1 MAKSDARFEYKANLS
16 RTDFDLSQRMGLTS
30 APGMLLPIWF
40 DFASPGDSYYM
51 QHDLPLLRS
60 SVLAA
65 PAMVDVK
72 VHFETFF
79 VPMQMLYQPFE
90 NTMFSLKNLQSSNF
104 NMATQQN
111 NNFPLMDYLGYIN
124 DIHTN
129 HETGDAHADAYRL
142 ADLLGLNASSFL
154 KQSSNP
160 LDLRS
165 ANANTFY
172 TPNFFP
178 WQLLAY
184 NTIGFYY
191 SGYFLDDKSQFINSL
206 CNWDQYYATSSLIVP
221 SAQFM
226 TISQR
231 PWDFDYFTSM
241 YRSPILSNENLQYPM
256 LQGFYSDLMPSKT
269 TDPID
274 ASGVADP
281 QVNGN
286 SATRAFTSGISA
298 SYNVDNLKGSLS
310 TAMIRQMFANEKLAM
325 ITGRTKKNYDSQ
337 VLAHYGKVVPH
348 DVKHDITLIHHDVYD
363 LQVQEVTSLA
373 TTLPDSSNPGTALGE
388 LAGKSY
394 AVGNGKQFKFE
405 APCHGVV
412 MTIFSIE
419 PKKRY
424 FGGFDRINAV
434 TDAFDYPTPEFDRL
448 GNVPMFR
455 YEDGWLQSSTNWSD
469 VIGWKERYYQNKRKY
484 DKTTLAFGHSNYG
497 NYPAVNDYSPY
508 MITMRPFAKFPS
520 VGASNTSPRPDLEDR
535 FYIERSAMDALCL
548 VEFQYGWLE
557 GEDSS
562 GLPDGENWSVTPW
575 LVYARDPFIV
585 NSSIKCKKVSWMS
598 KDGEPIYN
606 Y

>member
-16 RTDFDLSQRMGLTS
+16 RTDFDLSQRLGLTC

-104 NMATQQN
+104 NMASQMN
-111 NNFPLMDYLGYIN
+111 NNFPLLDYVGLIN

-129 HETGDAHADAYRL
+129 HELGDVHADAYRL
-142 ADLLGLNASSFL
+142 CDLLGLNAASWL
-154 KQSSNP
+154 KIVTNP
-160 LDLRS
+160 LDLRY
-165 ANANTFY
+165 ANQQTFY
-172 TPNFFP
+172 APSFFP

-191 SGYFLDDKSQFINSL
+191 SGYFLDDKSQFINNL

-231 PWDFDYFTSM
+231 PWDFDYFTSI
-241 YRSPILSNENLQYPM
+241 YRSPIVSNDNMQSVLNNAV
-256 LQGFYSDLMPSKT
+256 YSDLQDAVGTMSIWSDGGNT
-269 TDPID
+269 TI
-274 ASGVADP
+274 
-281 QVNGN
+281 N
-286 SATRAFTSGISA
+286 REKKAFTSGIPSTPLNYQELR
-298 SYNVDNLKGSLS
+298 SSIS

-337 VLAHYGKVVPH
+337 VLAHYGKQVPH

-405 APCHGVV
+405 APCHGVI

-434 TDAFDYPTPEFDRL
+434 TDAFDLPTPEFDRL

-455 YEDGWLQSSTNWSD
+455 YEDGWLPASSNWTD

-484 DKTTLAFGHSNYG
+484 DKTTLAFGHTSITG
-497 NYPAVNDYSPY
+497 FPAVNNYSPY
-508 MITMRPFAKFPS
+508 MITMRPFGKFPS
-520 VGASNTSPRPDLEDR
+520 ANASNVSPRPDLEDR

-557 GEDSS
+557 GEDSDT

>member
-16 RTDFDLSQRMGLTS
+16 RTDFDLSQRLGLTC

-104 NMATQQN
+104 NMATQMN
-111 NNFPLMDYLGYIN
+111 NNFPLLDYVGFIN

-129 HETGDAHADAYRL
+129 HELGDVHADAYRL
-142 ADLLGLNASSFL
+142 CDLLGLNAASWL
-154 KQSSNP
+154 KIVTNP
-160 LDLRS
+160 LDLRY
-165 ANANTFY
+165 ANQSTFY
-172 TPNFFP
+172 APSFFP

-206 CNWDQYYATSSLIVP
+206 CNWDQYYSTSSLIVP
-221 SAQFM
+221 PAQFM

-231 PWDFDYFTSM
+231 PWDFDYFTSI
-241 YRSPILSNENLQYPM
+241 YRSPIVSNQNMQNILPNDN
-256 LQGFYSDLMPSKT
+256 YSRLFNKQTQAVDY
-269 TDPID
+269 
-274 ASGVADP
+274 SGGSGGSNTNDDIRYFSSSVGGVLP
-281 QVNGN
+281 QDIK
-286 SATRAFTSGISA
+286 SG
-298 SYNVDNLKGSLS
+298 YG
-310 TAMIRQMFANEKLAM
+310 TAAIRQMFANEKLAM

-337 VLAHYGKVVPH
+337 VLAHYGTKVPH

-394 AVGNGKQFKFE
+394 AFGNGKQFKFE
-405 APCHGVV
+405 APCHGVI

-434 TDAFDYPTPEFDRL
+434 TAAFDLPTPEFDRL

-455 YEDGWLQSSTNWSD
+455 YEDGWLPTSTNWTD
-469 VIGWKERYYQNKRKY
+469 IIGWKERYYQNKRKY
-484 DKTTLAFGHSNYG
+484 DKTTLAFGHSNISG
-497 NYPAVNDYSPY
+497 YPAVNDYSPY
-508 MITMRPFAKFPS
+508 MITMRPFGKFPS

-557 GEDSS
+557 GEDSDT
-562 GLPDGENWSVTPW
+562 GLPDGENWSVAPW

>member
-16 RTDFDLSQRMGLTS
+16 RTDFDLSQRFGLTT

-90 NTMFSLKNLQSSNF
+90 NTMFSLKNLQSSNY
-104 NMATQQN
+104 NMATQMN
-111 NNFPLMDYLGYIN
+111 NNFPLMDYVGYIN
-124 DIHTN
+124 YIHTN
-129 HETGDAHADAYRL
+129 HELDDIHADAYRL
-142 ADLLGLNASSFL
+142 CDLLGLNGASWL
-154 KQSSNP
+154 KQVTNP
-160 LDLRS
+160 LDLRYG
-165 ANANTFY
+165 NQETFY
-172 TPNFFP
+172 APSFFP

-191 SGYFLDDKSQFINSL
+191 SGYFLDDKSQFLNDF
-206 CNWDQYYATSSLIVP
+206 CNWDKYYATSSLIVP
-221 SAQFM
+221 PSNFM
-226 TISQR
+226 SISQR
-231 PWDFDYFTSM
+231 PWDFDYFTSI
-241 YRSPILSNENLQYPM
+241 YRSPIVSDSNLQKV
-256 LQGFYSDLMPSKT
+256 LDNINYSDLSSVIQTSPIYDSGSGGSVNERVVAFSSNYPSNPT
-269 TDPID
+269 Q
-274 ASGVADP
+274 P
-281 QVNGN
+281 QLNIN
-286 SATRAFTSGISA
+286 
-298 SYNVDNLKGSLS
+298 DS
-310 TAMIRQMFANEKLAM
+310 TAAVRQMFANEKLAM

-434 TDAFDYPTPEFDRL
+434 TGAFDYPTPEFDRL

-455 YEDGWLQSSTNWSD
+455 YEDGWSNSSLSQNWTE
-469 VIGWKERYYQNKRKY
+469 VIGWKER
-484 DKTTLAFGHSNYG
+484 
-497 NYPAVNDYSPY
+497 
-508 MITMRPFAKFPS
+508 
-520 VGASNTSPRPDLEDR
+520 
-535 FYIERSAMDALCL
+535 
-548 VEFQYGWLE
+548 
-557 GEDSS
+557 
-562 GLPDGENWSVTPW
+562 
-575 LVYARDPFIV
+575 
-585 NSSIKCKKVSWMS
+585 
-598 KDGEPIYN
+598 
-606 Y
+606 